1 MNCRT
6 RIVLVADSALLITAA
21 PGLHSFAAVERSA
34 AIEQR
39 EAAKRVT

>member
-6 RIVLVADSALLITAA
+6 RIVLVADSALLIAA
-21 PGLHSFAAVERSA
+21 ARGLPSFAAVEGSV

-39 EAAKRVT
+39 EAAKRAT